1 MASQTAESTITLIGR
16 LLRQAES
23 TTHPEEAA
31 TFAARA
37 QSLATRHSID
47 LAVAQSRLAATEERQ
62 HPEQR
67 TIYVDGSVRSRAHYV
82 RLYLAIARVNDVQC
96 YISSNSARVYAT
108 GFPSDLDV
116 VDALYS
122 TLVVHMSSTCTAYI
136 KSGQHRTEVVERYDP
151 ARGQWTCKPVHG
163 ATARA
168 DFYRAYIS
176 RIKTRLTAAADT
188 AERSAS
194 DEDGD
199 SQCVADDGR
208 ALVSTALVLRE
219 KRREVDAVF
228 KEYGRKIGA
237 RGSYRAG
244 QRDRNRATVPS
255 AAKSGAAAA
264 QAASLT
270 PPTAPRGSLPSGS

>member
-1 MASQTAESTITLIGR
+1 MATKTAESTITLIGR

-67 TIYVDGSVRSRAHYV
+67 TIDVDGSSRARAHYV
-82 RLYLAIARVNDVQC
+82 RLYLAIAGANDVRC
-96 YISSNSARVYAT
+96 YISSNSATVYAT
-108 GFPSDLDV
+108 GFASDLDV

-122 TLVVHMSSTCTAYI
+122 TLVVHMASTCTAYI
-136 KSGQHRTEVVERYDP
+136 KSGQHRTEVVERHDP
-151 ARGQWTCKPVHG
+151 ARGRWTCKPVHG

-168 DFYRAYIS
+168 DFYRAYAS
-176 RIKTRLTAAADT
+176 RIRVRLTDAAQE
-188 AERSAS
+188 AEAALSTP
-194 DEDGD
+194 EDGPPNVGGGD
-199 SQCVADDGR
+199 R

-219 KRREVDAVF
+219 KRSEVEEVHKD
-228 KEYGRKIGA
+228 YGAEIGA
-237 RGSYRAG
+237 SGSYRGGRRARG
-244 QRDRNRATVPS
+244 RATVRS
-255 AAKSGAAAA
+255 AVVSGSAAAA
-264 QAASLT
+264 SASLV
-270 PPTAPRGSLPSGS
+270 PPQAPRGSLPSGA